1 MLITPNV
8 RLTRIFSGTWKH
20 LLLDLCVCI
29 CAYYFNHYVLTRYM
43 DLPPIIPTILGTALA
58 FFIGFNNN
66 QAYDRWWEARKIWG
80 ALVNDS
86 RTWARQLMH
95 YTVSSGTINQPDLTR
110 IREIMVMR
118 HIGFVYALKEFLR
131 GSSEKVY
138 RDFLS
143 TEDIGFAEQEA
154 NRANALLSRQAADI
168 QYLHDNGAID
178 GFKFLALNRTINN
191 FCDQMGQSERIKNT
205 IFPTTYSYY
214 SRFFIW
220 VFIICVTMVTA
231 DAIHLWAIGV
241 GALVGYVFLTIHT
254 IGQALLNPFDYIPT
268 GIPLDQIS
276 RTIEINLLQAIKHPQ
291 IPDPIQNMDNE
302 YVM

>member
-1 MLITPNV
+1 MLITPTV
-8 RLTRIFSGTWKH
+8 RLTSIFRGTWKH
-20 LLLDLCVCI
+20 FLLDLCVCI
-29 CAYYFNHYVLTRYM
+29 AAYFFNQYVLASLF
-43 DLPPIIPTILGTALA
+43 DVPAIIPTLLGTALA

-86 RTWARQLMH
+86 RSWTRQLLH
-95 YTVSSGTINQPDLTR
+95 YTRSTEEIGEADLQVFR
-110 IREIMVMR
+110 KKLVMR
-118 HIGFVYALKEFLR
+118 QLAFVYALKESLR
-131 GSSEKVY
+131 GSSAKVY

-143 TEDIGFAEQEA
+143 AEDIEIIEREA
-154 NRANALLSRQAADI
+154 NLPNALLMLQARDLEFL
-168 QYLHDNGAID
+168 YNKGTID
-178 GFKFLALNRTINN
+178 GFKFMELNRMITN
-191 FCDQMGQSERIKNT
+191 FCDEMGQSERIRNT

-220 VFIICVTMVTA
+220 IFIICVTLVTS
-231 DAIHLWAIGV
+231 DMIDLWAIGA
-241 GALVGYVFLTIHT
+241 GTLVGYIFLTIHT

-276 RTIEINLLQAIKHPQ
+276 RTIEINLLQAINHPE
-291 IPDPIQNMDNE
+291 IPDPIKNLDNE

>member
-1 MLITPNV
+1 MLITPYV
-8 RLTRIFSGTWKH
+8 RLTSILKGTWKNF
-20 LLLDLCVCI
+20 LLDLCVCVA
-29 CAYYFNHYVLTRYM
+29 AYFFNDYVLHPLF
-43 DLPPIIPTILGTALA
+43 DVPPIIPTLLGTALA

-86 RTWARQLMH
+86 RSWTRQLMY
-95 YTVSSGTINQPDLTR
+95 YTQPSEQLSITELEGFR
-110 IREIMVMR
+110 RTLVLR
-118 HIGFVYALKEFLR
+118 HLAFVYALKESLR
-131 GSSEKVY
+131 ASAAKVY

-143 TEDIGFAEQEA
+143 EEDISAIELET
-154 NRANALLSRQAADI
+154 NLPNALLSLQSRDI
-168 QYLHDNGAID
+168 EELYRRGAID
-178 GFKFLALNRTINN
+178 GYKFLEFNRMITN
-191 FCDQMGQSERIKNT
+191 FCDEMGQSERIRNT

-220 VFIICVTMVTA
+220 IFIICITLVTS
-231 DAIHLWAIGV
+231 DLINLWAIGA
-241 GALVGYVFLTIHT
+241 GTLIGYVFLTIHT

-276 RTIEINLLQAIKHPQ
+276 RTIEINLLEAIHHPT
-291 IPDPIQNMDNE
+291 IPDPIKNQDNE